1 MIIGNGMIMWI
12 ARDKCGGIYLY
23 KDKPS
28 LWEDGRTFDTES
40 SDIIKLSD
48 YSFPEVT
55 FENSPMEIELKLKK

>member
-1 MIIGNGMIMWI
+1 MWI
-12 ARDKCGGIYLY
+12 ARDQCGSIYLY
-23 KDKPS
+23 KDNPS
-28 LWEDGRTFDTES
+28 LEEDGRTFDTES